1 MGVSE
6 VRRIAPVSSVNARPR
21 SRQVDAFQSESF
33 AGATSFAKPINLWL
47 SNAPP

>member
-6 VRRIAPVSSVNARPR
+6 VRRIALVSPVNDRAR
-21 SRQVDAFQSESF
+21 SRRVDAGQSDSF

-47 SNAPP
+47 SNARP